1 MSAAKKKAA
10 APDHSARAHAL
21 LSPSGASR
29 WLKCTPSAMLEAGEP
44 DKTTSYSEEGTLAH
58 EFAEVYLRGEPWMEK
73 ELEKLRKHELYA
85 PEMEEYAQGYVNYV
99 NEIAPEKAKIIPE
112 TKLDLTAYVPE
123 GFGTA
128 DCIIIGDGTLTIVD
142 YKYGKGVRVDAD
154 NNPQLELYALGA
166 LDMYSFAF
174 DDIET
179 VRLCIYQPRLD
190 HISEWSLPAA
200 ALSAWGSDY
209 AKPQAELAA
218 KGEGEPVAGAHCQFC
233 RYAHKCKA
241 LAEYSLAVAAKDFE
255 DESGALSTNELK
267 PEDWTTI
274 LGRAPVVKRWL
285 EMVEN
290 EAINKLLAD
299 PAAIPHFKVVE
310 GRSVR
315 KYADAHAVTALL
327 DAAGYG
333 PENYYKPAEL
343 LGITDMTKML
353 GGAKK
358 FDAILGS
365 QIVKPQGKP
374 TVVPETDKRPV
385 FVSNAGEE
393 FADESL
399 L

>member
-1 MSAAKKKAA
+1 MSAKKKAA

-85 PEMEEYAQGYVNYV
+85 PEMEDHAQGYVAYI

-112 TKLDLTAYVPE
+112 TRLDLTAYVPE

-142 YKYGKGVRVDAD
+142 YKYGKGVRVDASD
-154 NNPQLELYALGA
+154 NPQLMLYALGA
-166 LDMYSFAF
+166 LDMYGFAF

-190 HISEWSLPAA
+190 HVSEWSIPAKD
-200 ALSAWGSDY
+200 LMAWGEKY
-209 AKPQAELAA
+209 AKPRAVMAA
-218 KGEGEPVAGAHCQFC
+218 AGEGEPEAGPHCQFC
-233 RYAHKCKA
+233 RYAHKCRE
-241 LAEYSLAVAAKDFE
+241 LAEYSLAVAAKEFE
-255 DESGALSTNELK
+255 DESGTLSTNKLE
-267 PEDWTTI
+267 PHDWTMI

-285 EMVEN
+285 EMVET
-290 EAINKLLAD
+290 EAINKLLSD
-299 PAAIPHFKVVE
+299 PTAIPHFKVVE

-315 KYADAHAVTALL
+315 KYADVHAVTDLL
-327 DAAGYG
+327 DKAGYG

-343 LGITDMTKML
+343 LGITDMTKLL

-365 QIVKPQGKP
+365 QIIKPQGKP
-374 TVVPETDKRPV
+374 TVVPESDKRPV
-385 FVSNAGEE
+385 FVPVTADD
-393 FADESL
+393 FADESML
-399 L
+399 